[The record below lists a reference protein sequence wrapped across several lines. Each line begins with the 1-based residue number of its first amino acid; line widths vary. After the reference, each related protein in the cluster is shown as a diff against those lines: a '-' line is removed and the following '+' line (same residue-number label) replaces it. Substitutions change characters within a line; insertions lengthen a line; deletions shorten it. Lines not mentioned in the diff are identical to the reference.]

1 MGSVWKRLQR
11 VNKRAAK
18 FQFTVSYN
26 ELVVETTS
34 KWQPNMLC
42 VTWTRRNRRLVT
54 EPRKWDP
61 TMKNPLKGLVVWTVP
76 ENKEASI
83 TLFGD
88 PRSHDFEDKMWTFFV
103 EDVSSTGKRRQ
114 LASACLNMK
123 LYASMVPSQQ
133 PVKLKMTL
141 SSKKIVSASLNLTVS
156 CVFIREGKATDE
168 DMQSLA
174 SLMSVNTIGDIAP
187 LDDFEEEDCIE
198 PNSELLDL
206 TSQISQF
213 LMETEEGY
221 QPVQEEKVEPSVV
234 PKTNEISE
242 PMAEQVS
249 ESPPIIHESSKPR
262 PTTLDLNTHAEPVPL
277 RPTVD
282 QPEEERSSLDQVT
295 DVAVKDQPIEIQTP
309 VVAQP
314 TSVAVNPSKD
324 LLEWCQEVT
333 QGYSGIRITNMTT
346 SWRNGLAF
354 CAILHRFRPDLINFE
369 SLSSQDTRGNC
380 KLAFETAEKL
390 GIPRVIEPADMVL
403 LNVPDK
409 LAVMTYLHQLRA
421 HFTGQEMSVA
431 QLAGGSEDVSYTSIS
446 QNPTDNQSE
455 RSKITREIISQE
467 LKAAEEEAGRRR
479 RQSSGSGTGVIFRR
493 EQRVSP
499 TEENVMIA
507 SGTATA
513 AAAVQMVKDK
523 AKSLTSE
530 LIKFGKVLSPT
541 KEKSPSSPVEPPARP
556 SQVRNGPPLMT
567 RQQLTDPFG
576 SDDEDEAPTKVANE
590 SPERRPSPREE
601 SAEKIRRD
609 SQVPSLLVIAG
620 TAEEE
625 LEVVKSNPRDSKSD
639 DLKERARKLLEQ
651 TKREAAASSSA
662 KPLSKQGSQ
671 EEDERQQQ
679 LRERARKLIA
689 EARQGLSTPASTPVE
704 PLNNGV
710 SRKSSSSRSHS
721 HSPSPS
727 PTESIQKFLSSG
739 GSRLQHLKGMVDKA
753 QEASNRKSK
762 TPDREKT
769 PVYIGNASG
778 AAEGD
783 RRDTSNYIANEL
795 EKLEKEQLKID
806 QQAAILERKLRK
818 LMEPSRGGPVIGVE
832 NRNETE
838 EQLMQQWFTLVNKK
852 NALIRR
858 QMQLNILEKEDD
870 LERRFVQLD
879 QELRDIL
886 SIEDWQKTE
895 AQKLREKLLLEELV
909 AIVNKRDELVHH
921 LDSQEKAIEE
931 DDLIEREVHNAD
943 LSNHDRGCVIQ

>member
-34 KWQPNMLC
+34 KWQPNMLS
-42 VTWTRRNRRLVT
+42 VTWTRRNRRLST

-61 TMKNPLKGLVVWTVP
+61 TMKNPMKGLVVWTVP

-103 EDVSSTGKRRQ
+103 EDISSTGKRRQ

-133 PVKLKMTL
+133 PVKLKMTI

-156 CVFIREGKATDE
+156 CVFVREGKATDE

-174 SLMSVNTIGDIAP
+174 SLMSVNTTGDIAP
-187 LDDFEEEDCIE
+187 LEDFEEEDCIE

-221 QPVQEEKVEPSVV
+221 QAVTAEKVDPPVV

-242 PMAEQVS
+242 QMAEKEVS
-249 ESPPIIHESSKPR
+249 DSTPIIQESSKPR
-262 PTTLDLNTHAEPVPL
+262 PTTLDLNTHAEPAPVC
-277 RPTVD
+277 PTVD
-282 QPEEERSSLDQVT
+282 QPEEERLTLNHQVT
-295 DVAVKDQPIEIQTP
+295 DMAVKDQPIEIQTP
-309 VVAQP
+309 VVAQS

-333 QGYSGIRITNMTT
+333 QGYSGVRITNMTT

-354 CAILHRFRPDLINFE
+354 CAILHRFRPDLIDFE

-431 QLAGGSEDVSYTSIS
+431 QLAGGTEDSSYTSTF
-446 QNPTDNQSE
+446 QNPSDNQLE
-455 RSKITREIISQE
+455 RSEITREIISQE
-467 LKAAEEEAGRRR
+467 LKEEAGRRR
-479 RQSSGSGTGVIFRR
+479 RQSSGSGSGVIFRR
-493 EQRVSP
+493 ERISP
-499 TEENVMIA
+499 MDENVMIA

-523 AKSLTSE
+523 AKSFTSE

-541 KEKSPSSPVEPPARP
+541 KEKSPSSPVESPVRP

-576 SDDEDEAPTKVANE
+576 SDDEDETPTKVANE

-625 LEVVKSNPRDSKSD
+625 LEVIKSNPRDSKTD

-651 TKREAAASSSA
+651 TRIEAAASPSVKS
-662 KPLSKQGSQ
+662 LSKQGSQ

-689 EARQGLSTPASTPVE
+689 EARQGLSTPASTPVTE
-704 PLNNGV
+704 SVNNGV

-769 PVYIGNASG
+769 PVYIGNASA
-778 AAEGD
+778 AAEGA

-795 EKLEKEQLKID
+795 ETLEKEQLKID

-818 LMEPSRGGPVIGVE
+818 LMEPSRGGGGGPGVGVG

-870 LERRFVQLD
+870 LERRFVLLD

-886 SIEDWQKTE
+886 SIEGNVKFNY
-895 AQKLREKLLLEELV
+895 LLTCCDNLLYFFFFFQ
-909 AIVNKRDELVHH
+909 N
-921 LDSQEKAIEE
+921 
-931 DDLIEREVHNAD
+931 LIT
-943 LSNHDRGCVIQ
+943 

>member
-18 FQFTVSYN
+18 FHFTVSYN
-26 ELVVETTS
+26 ELAVETST
-34 KWQPNMLC
+34 KWQPNMLS

-61 TMKNPLKGLVVWTVP
+61 TMKNPMKGLVVWTVP

-88 PRSHDFEDKMWTFFV
+88 PRSHDFEDKMWTFFL

-133 PVKLKMTL
+133 PVKLKMTV

-156 CVFIREGKATDE
+156 CVFVREGKATDE

-174 SLMSVNTIGDIAP
+174 SLMSVNTTGDIAP
-187 LDDFEEEDCIE
+187 LEDFEEEDSPAIQE
-198 PNSELLDL
+198 NSL
-206 TSQISQF
+206 
-213 LMETEEGY
+213 
-221 QPVQEEKVEPSVV
+221 
-234 PKTNEISE
+234 
-242 PMAEQVS
+242 
-249 ESPPIIHESSKPR
+249 PR
-262 PTTLDLNTHAEPVPL
+262 PTTLDLHTHSEPVRQPS
-277 RPTVD
+277 TVD
-282 QPEEERSSLDQVT
+282 QPSKDRLILDREIV
-295 DVAVKDQPIEIQTP
+295 DLAVKDLSPGIQTP
-309 VVAQP
+309 VVVP
-314 TSVAVNPSKD
+314 TNPSVAINPSKD

-333 QGYSGIRITNMTT
+333 QGYSGVRITNMTT

-431 QLAGGSEDVSYTSIS
+431 QLGGGTEDSSYTSTS
-446 QNPTDNQSE
+446 QNVSDNQSE
-455 RSKITREIISQE
+455 RSEITREIISQE

-479 RQSSGSGTGVIFRR
+479 RQSSGSSTGVGAGVIFRR
-493 EQRVSP
+493 ERTSP
-499 TEENVMIA
+499 MEENGTVG
-507 SGTATA
+507 SGTAAA
-513 AAAVQMVKDK
+513 AAAVQLVKDK
-523 AKSLTSE
+523 AKSITSE
-530 LIKFGKVLSPT
+530 LIKFGKVLSPS
-541 KEKSPSSPVEPPARP
+541 KEKSPSAPP
-556 SQVRNGPPLMT
+556 
-567 RQQLTDPFG
+567 
-576 SDDEDEAPTKVANE
+576 E
-590 SPERRPSPREE
+590 SP
-601 SAEKIRRD
+601 IRT
-609 SQVPSLLVIAG
+609 VPVF
-620 TAEEE
+620 
-625 LEVVKSNPRDSKSD
+625 
-639 DLKERARKLLEQ
+639 
-651 TKREAAASSSA
+651 
-662 KPLSKQGSQ
+662 KQA
-671 EEDERQQQ
+671 QQQ

-704 PLNNGV
+704 SVNNGT

-739 GSRLQHLKGMVDKA
+739 GNRLQTFKGMVDKA
-753 QEASNRKSK
+753 QDSSIRA
-762 TPDREKT
+762 
-769 PVYIGNASG
+769 
-778 AAEGD
+778 

-795 EKLEKEQLKID
+795 ETLEKEQLKID

-818 LMEPSRGGPVIGVE
+818 LMEPAGPGGGVG

-870 LERRFVQLD
+870 LERRFVLLD

-886 SIEDWQKTE
+886 AIEDWQKTE

-921 LDSQEKAIEE
+921 LDSQEKA
-931 DDLIEREVHNAD
+931 
-943 LSNHDRGCVIQ
+943 

>member
-34 KWQPNMLC
+34 KWQPNMLS
-42 VTWTRRNRRLVT
+42 VTWTRRNRRLTT

-61 TMKNPLKGLVVWTVP
+61 TMKNPMKGLVVWTVP

-103 EDVSSTGKRRQ
+103 EDISSTGKRRQ

-133 PVKLKMTL
+133 PVKLKMTI

-156 CVFIREGKATDE
+156 CVFVREGKATDE

-174 SLMSVNTIGDIAP
+174 SLMSVNTTGDIAP
-187 LDDFEEEDCIE
+187 LEDFEEEDCIE

-221 QPVQEEKVEPSVV
+221 QAVTAEKVEPSVA

-242 PMAEQVS
+242 PMTEQEVS

-262 PTTLDLNTHAEPVPL
+262 PTTLDLNTHAEPVPVC
-277 RPTVD
+277 PTVE
-282 QPEEERSSLDQVT
+282 QPEEESLDRQAT

-314 TSVAVNPSKD
+314 TPVAVNPSKD

-333 QGYSGIRITNMTT
+333 QGYSGVRITNMTT

-354 CAILHRFRPDLINFE
+354 CAILHRFRPDLIDFE

-431 QLAGGSEDVSYTSIS
+431 QLAGGSEDSSYTSTS
-446 QNPTDNQSE
+446 QNPSDNQSE
-455 RSKITREIISQE
+455 RSEITREIISQE

-479 RQSSGSGTGVIFRR
+479 RQSSGSGSGTGVIFRR
-493 EQRVSP
+493 ERVSP
-499 TEENVMIA
+499 ADENVMIA

-541 KEKSPSSPVEPPARP
+541 KEKSPSSPVESPVRP

-576 SDDEDEAPTKVANE
+576 SDDEDETPTKAANE

-601 SAEKIRRD
+601 TAEKIRRD

-625 LEVVKSNPRDSKSD
+625 FEVIKSNPRDSKTD

-662 KPLSKQGSQ
+662 KSLSKQGSQ

-704 PLNNGV
+704 SVNNGV

-739 GSRLQHLKGMVDKA
+739 GTRLQHLKGMVDKA
-753 QEASNRKSK
+753 QEASNRKC
-762 TPDREKT
+762 
-769 PVYIGNASG
+769 A
-778 AAEGD
+778 

-795 EKLEKEQLKID
+795 ETLEKEQLKID

-818 LMEPSRGGPVIGVE
+818 LMEPSGGIGVG

-870 LERRFVQLD
+870 LERRFVLLD

-931 DDLIEREVHNAD
+931 DDLIQREVHNAD